1 MSERAEVPENHAAGR
16 SAIRA
21 SQNLIAGLALIAIA
35 AIALWASADLGEG
48 RFYAVGPGLLP
59 RAVATLIGL
68 IGLALTA
75 GSLIRKGD
83 ALGRWGLRGPLF
95 LFLSVA
101 AFALSIRTV
110 GLALAG
116 PVAVLVSGAASP
128 ETRPKELIVF
138 ALVVTAL
145 SLPNLGLAFIG
156 CLVGTLIG
164 VLPGIGPI
172 ATITMLLPITFNF
185 DPVGALI
192 MLAGIYYGAQY
203 GGSTTAILVNIP
215 GEVTAIVTTLD
226 G

>member
-1 MSERAEVPENHAAGR
+1 MSERAEVPENRAEGR
-16 SAIRA
+16 SAIQA
-21 SQNLIAGLALIAIA
+21 PQNLIAGLALIAIA
-35 AIALWASADLGEG
+35 AIALWASTDLAEG

-59 RAVATLIGL
+59 RAVATLIAL

-110 GLALAG
+110 GLALTG

-145 SLPNLGLAFIG
+145 SI
-156 CLVGTLIG
+156 CLFRYL
-164 VLPGIGPI
+164 LH
-172 ATITMLLPITFNF
+172 LPIPILIIPNH
-185 DPVGALI
+185 DGAHGH
-192 MLAGIYYGAQY
+192 AWGGARGLSESQ
-203 GGSTTAILVNIP
+203 V
-215 GEVTAIVTTLD
+215 
-226 G
+226 